1 MSRGITI
8 RLSAAALALITAA
21 VMIAPSG
28 ARGYREVS
36 TEIAPGVIHTKI
48 RDPKGPWKI
57 HVISIELDQVSTIE
71 PALATRKLP
80 GAETTS
86 SIASRYGA
94 LAAINGDYM
103 RESGR
108 PVMLFAQDGEL
119 GQSALTLGV
128 NFAVDESESS
138 AFIRRQVPRMW
149 FREMDSGAEHVI
161 NSYNAGWPGADQI
174 AAFSALGGRDEKPPY
189 GACSAR
195 LYPTEGPR
203 HSSTGVGVGQSHFV
217 HQVACKDGRMFP
229 KQGRVVSTPVAGFKS
244 AEITGLTPGEQV
256 ELGWALEWPGVI
268 ETIGGN
274 PTLVR
279 DGEIFIGRGDTSFF
293 RRHPRTGVGYTA
305 DGRVLFVTVDGR
317 QAGYS
322 VGMTPR
328 RFAKLFRSLGATY
341 ALNLDGGGSTT
352 MVVNGDV
359 VNRPSGGSQRPVSS
373 ALLLLPG
380 PDPAP
385 TATPRPAPTSSPT
398 TEPTPTPSELV
409 PDIGPDVRQTQ
420 SEVWLDVVTD
430 PASTGGLADWLRTR
444 GIRLHG
450 SLREAAWLFSR
461 LR

>member
-21 VMIAPSG
+21 VMITPSG

-36 TEIAPGVIHTKI
+36 TVIAPGVVHTKI

-57 HVISIELDQVSTIE
+57 HVIAIELDQASTIE

-86 SIASRYGA
+86 AIAQRYGA

-119 GQSALTLGV
+119 GQTALARGV
-128 NFAVDESESS
+128 NFAVDESESA
-138 AFIRRQVPRMW
+138 AFIKRQVPRIW
-149 FREMDSGAEHVI
+149 FRDSDGSEHAV
-161 NSYNAGWPGADQI
+161 NSYNAGWPGADMI

-203 HSSTGVGVGQSHFV
+203 PASTTTGVGQTHVV
-217 HQVACKDGRMFP
+217 HEVACKDGRMFP
-229 KQGRVVSTPVAGFKS
+229 KQGRVLSTPLAGFRS
-244 AEITGLTPGEQV
+244 SEINPGLAPGEQV
-256 ELGWALEWPGVI
+256 ELGWSLEWPGVT

-279 DGEIFIGRGDTSFF
+279 DGEIFIGRGETSFF
-293 RRHPRTGVGYTA
+293 NRHPRTGVGYTA
-305 DGRVLFVTVDGR
+305 DGKVLFVTVDGR

-322 VGMTPR
+322 VGMTPL

-359 VNRPSGGSQRPVSS
+359 INRPSGGSQRLVSS

-385 TATPRPAPTSSPT
+385 TASPAPVPSSSPT
-398 TEPTPTPSELV
+398 TEPTPSPTELV
-409 PDIGPDVRQTQ
+409 PDIGPDVTQTQ

-430 PASTGGLADWLRTR
+430 PASTGGLADWLRSR